1 MLWQDIVIMV
11 ANIIFFI
18 SLVPQA
24 YYGFKE
30 KKGFITLA
38 PSGPISIGLYA
49 MSVCFYSLNLYFSSI
64 VSFMTGTLWL
74 VLFIQRMVY
83 IEKHKADVW
92 KLSVTFAIDTA
103 RLESQKSRFS
113 RVVKL
118 PAFQRNRKLLLFLLT
133 FPHPCSIFPSL
144 ASPKSIF

>member
-1 MLWQDIVIMV
+1 MV

-24 YYGFKE
+24 YYGFKK

-38 PSGPISIGLYA
+38 TSGPISIGLYA
-49 MSVCFYSLNLYFSSI
+49 MSISFYTLNLYFSSI

-83 IEKHKADVW
+83 RKA
-92 KLSVTFAIDTA
+92 
-103 RLESQKSRFS
+103 
-113 RVVKL
+113 
-118 PAFQRNRKLLLFLLT
+118 
-133 FPHPCSIFPSL
+133 
-144 ASPKSIF
+144 